1 MLRADARRSD
11 RLTYRAQN
19 IPCAAMG
26 LVHIRTDRQLHS
38 ACGLTA
44 RNQSIVL
51 QPGLPACHVSAEC
64 AAVAAGKRMERRPQR
79 PESSATDAG
88 GAGKICARGNELQR
102 NSDSTFEVS
111 ESKHGLAILSPGV
124 HTMAARPV

>member
-26 LVHIRTDRQLHS
+26 LVHFRADRQIHP

-44 RNQSIVL
+44 RNQGIVL
-51 QPGLPACHVSAEC
+51 QPGLPACHMSAEC
-64 AAVAAGKRMERRPQR
+64 AAVAAGKRMEWRPQR
-79 PESSATDAG
+79 SESSAADAG
-88 GAGKICARGNELQR
+88 SAGNIGARRNELKR
-102 NSDSTFEVS
+102 NG
-111 ESKHGLAILSPGV
+111 H
-124 HTMAARPV
+124 